1 MWGKNGIWL
10 LHCDKKS
17 IFLSCATYSSW
28 LFGIGLPTNDVCL
41 LLNLM
46 KHKFHETWP
55 SQPQSLMG
63 KNTKSKSKTAATVRF
78 FFFFLWNLHSP
89 TLSCCRRKCLS
100 VPVMPVTGWQEVN
113 TNEWSF
119 RLSWIVHL
127 VGGCRTKP
135 VSSPT
140 HWDNQHYMPSKK

>member
-1 MWGKNGIWL
+1 MQFDCFIMTRKAFSFPVL
-10 LHCDKKS
+10 LIHPDCLGLAYPLMMFAFS
-17 IFLSCATYSSW
+17 YVSWNLS
-28 LFGIGLPTNDVCL
+28 
-41 LLNLM
+41 LM
-46 KHKFHETWP
+46 KPKSHETWP

-63 KNTKSKSKTAATVRF
+63 KNTKSKSKTAATVSF
-78 FFFFLWNLHSP
+78 FFYRNLHSP